1 MYRAVVVVSWSTGPG
16 QTCSGSAC
24 RFVLT
29 SLLDPSTDT
38 VFMRNGGSVGGAPAV
53 AVPDLLVVKRG
64 TTGWV
69 NVKSN
74 DLGTLGSNP
83 VSIAGNGG
91 ATRGTVSLSTV
102 TTGVVNY
109 TAGTVVGV
117 DTVTYTLTD
126 TPGRTSTGLLTVTV
140 TL

>member
-38 VFMRNGGSVGGAPAV
+38 VFMRNGGSSRRKHPAV

-74 DLGTLGSNP
+74 NLGTVGSNP

-91 ATRGTVSLSTV
+91 ATTRARSTC
-102 TTGVVNY
+102 
-109 TAGTVVGV
+109 
-117 DTVTYTLTD
+117 
-126 TPGRTSTGLLTVTV
+126 RR
-140 TL
+140 